1 MGKMYFAKM
10 NINEDI
16 FEVYEGKKKLNL
28 NFQVKCNDDN
38 ESLIVV

>member
-1 MGKMYFAKM
+1 M
-10 NINEDI
+10 DLD
-16 FEVYEGKKKLNL
+16 FETNKYDLFL